1 MIMKRVLSR
10 RRRGVLLTCAAFLT
24 AMAGSATGAQ
34 IWERAGPFQAC
45 LEGRFE
51 TWINARVELIV
62 NEEPNAGNID
72 DASVAKWAAETLA
85 ACRAQ
90 TGSGDDASETRFTKH
105 VAQWHQHI
113 YDRVQSIRARARPD

>member
-1 MIMKRVLSR
+1 MMRLLSR

-51 TWINARVELIV
+51 TWVNARVELIV
-62 NEEPNAGNID
+62 NEEPKAGDID
-72 DASVAKWAAETLA
+72 DTSVATWAVETLA
-85 ACRAQ
+85 ACRIQA
-90 TGSGDDASETRFTKH
+90 GGGDEASEARFTKH
-105 VAQWHQHI
+105 MAQWHQHI
-113 YDRVQSIRARARPD
+113 YDRVQSIRERVRPD

>member
-1 MIMKRVLSR
+1 MMRVLSR

-62 NEEPNAGNID
+62 NEEPKAVDID

-85 ACRAQ
+85 ACRVEA
-90 TGSGDDASETRFTKH
+90 GSGDEASETRFTKH

-113 YDRVQSIRARARPD
+113 YARVQSIRERVRPD